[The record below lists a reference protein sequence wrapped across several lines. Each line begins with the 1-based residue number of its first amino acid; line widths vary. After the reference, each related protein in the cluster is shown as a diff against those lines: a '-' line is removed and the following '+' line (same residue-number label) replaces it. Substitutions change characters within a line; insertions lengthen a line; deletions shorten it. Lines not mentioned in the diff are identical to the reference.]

1 MKGYGYDNRTTY
13 VASYPGN
20 TQIKVKLIIVIMKR
34 VLSSVVIPILV
45 N

>member
-20 TQIKVKLIIVIMKR
+20 TDQSKTYNRNYEAGIKFSGDSLF
-34 VLSSVVIPILV
+34 LV